1 LWVKVAFTDLMFE
14 SHRPSPVVSVVVWPD
29 ESHVHLTVSPWC
41 AVTLAGLNTSMPPGP
56 TETGTVVAALRA
68 ALVISTAPTP
78 TQHAPTI
85 VAVSTLRVPI
95 SVPRRSVR
103 RRPDA
108 GPASDRRAGGDQICD
123 YRARVA
129 EKQHPTLSFRGK
141 QDWREWLAAQP
152 EGSEGIWLKIA
163 RKGSGIE
170 SVTHAE
176 ALEVAICFGWID
188 GRKQSFDDHH
198 WVQRFAPRARRS
210 RWSQVNRTKAELL
223 IERGEMLPSGLREV
237 ERARADGRWDAAYE
251 PQSAAQVPDDLAR
264 ELDRD
269 PAARAFF
276 ESLDSRNRYA
286 ILYRIQ
292 DAKRPATRARRIETF
307 VAMLARGERIHD

>member
-1 LWVKVAFTDLMFE
+1 MPSA
-14 SHRPSPVVSVVVWPD
+14 PSPSI
-29 ESHVHLTVSPWC
+29 
-41 AVTLAGLNTSMPPGP
+41 PPS
-56 TETGTVVAALRA
+56 GTPL
-68 ALVISTAPTP
+68 
-78 TQHAPTI
+78 
-85 VAVSTLRVPI
+85 
-95 SVPRRSVR
+95 
-103 RRPDA
+103 
-108 GPASDRRAGGDQICD
+108 GGDQICD
-123 YRARVA
+123 YRAGVA
-129 EKQHPTLSFRGK
+129 EKQHPTLSFPSKRA
-141 QDWREWLAAQP
+141 WCEWLAGQP

-170 SVTHAE
+170 SVTHAD

-188 GRKQSFDDHH
+188 GRKQSFDADH

-210 RWSQVNRTKAELL
+210 RWSQVNRAKAELL
-223 IERGEMLPSGLREV
+223 IERGEMQPS
-237 ERARADGRWDAAYE
+237 GRWDAAYE

-307 VAMLARGERIHD
+307 VAMLARGERIHN

>member
-1 LWVKVAFTDLMFE
+1 LEEVDRTVTLV
-14 SHRPSPVVSVVVWPD
+14 P
-29 ESHVHLTVSPWC
+29 HVRLTVSPWC
-41 AVTLAGLNTSMPPGP
+41 AVTVAGSNTRMPPGP
-56 TETGTVVAALRA
+56 TETGVVTAALHA

-78 TQHAPTI
+78 TQHAPAI
-85 VAVSTLRVPI
+85 AAASIPRVAIP
-95 SVPRRSVR
+95 VPRHSGS
-103 RRPDA
+103 PTTDA
-108 GPASDRRAGGDQICD
+108 GLTADTPPGGGQICD
-123 YRARVA
+123 YRAGVA
-129 EKQHPTLSFRGK
+129 DTHHPTLSFPSR
-141 QDWREWLAAQP
+141 QAWREWLTAQP

-176 ALEVAICFGWID
+176 ALEEAICFGWID
-188 GRKQSFDDHH
+188 GRKQSFDDDH

-210 RWSQVNRTKAELL
+210 RWSQVNRAKAELL
-223 IERGEMLPSGLREV
+223 IERGEMQPSGLREV

>member
-1 LWVKVAFTDLMFE
+1 
-14 SHRPSPVVSVVVWPD
+14 VSAHP
-29 ESHVHLTVSPWC
+29 
-41 AVTLAGLNTSMPPGP
+41 
-56 TETGTVVAALRA
+56 
-68 ALVISTAPTP
+68 
-78 TQHAPTI
+78 
-85 VAVSTLRVPI
+85 
-95 SVPRRSVR
+95 
-103 RRPDA
+103 
-108 GPASDRRAGGDQICD
+108 
-123 YRARVA
+123 
-129 EKQHPTLSFRGK
+129 HPTRSFRSK
-141 QDWREWLAAQP
+141 QAWREWLAAQP
-152 EGSEGIWLKIA
+152 EGSAGIWLKIA

-176 ALEVAICFGWID
+176 ALEVAICYGWID
-188 GRKQSFDDHH
+188 GRKQSFDDRH

-210 RWSQVNRTKAELL
+210 RWSQVNRAKAELL
-223 IERGEMLPSGLREV
+223 IERGEMQPSGLREV

-251 PQSAAQVPDDLAR
+251 PQSAAGVPGDLAR

-292 DAKRPATRARRIETF
+292 DAKRPETRARRIETF

>member
-1 LWVKVAFTDLMFE
+1 VA
-14 SHRPSPVVSVVVWPD
+14 
-29 ESHVHLTVSPWC
+29 
-41 AVTLAGLNTSMPPGP
+41 
-56 TETGTVVAALRA
+56 
-68 ALVISTAPTP
+68 
-78 TQHAPTI
+78 QQ
-85 VAVSTLRVPI
+85 
-95 SVPRRSVR
+95 PR
-103 RRPDA
+103 
-108 GPASDRRAGGDQICD
+108 
-123 YRARVA
+123 
-129 EKQHPTLSFRGK
+129 PTLSFPSR
-141 QDWREWLAAQP
+141 QAWREWLAGQP

-188 GRKQSFDDHH
+188 GQKQSFDADH
-198 WVQRFAPRARRS
+198 WVQRFVPRARRS
-210 RWSQVNRTKAELL
+210 RWSQVNRAKAELL
-223 IERGEMLPSGLREV
+223 IERGEMQPSGLREV

-292 DAKRPATRARRIETF
+292 DAKRPETRARRIETF
-307 VAMLARGERIHD
+307 VAMLARGERIHN